1 MLNSIAILGRPNVGK
16 SSLFNRLTKTRNAIV
31 SDYFGLTKDRNFGHL
46 SIKNQRFLIIDTG
59 GIGTENTEFSN
70 AITEKAIIAAE
81 TRATIGEISDTLELV
96 FGRYNAQ
103 NSIISGVYKKENA
116 KDPAFQKAKKLASL
130 FKETEGRSPR
140 ILIAKMGQD
149 GHDRGAKVVASSFAD
164 IGFDVD
170 LGPLFQT
177 PVETA
182 KQAVENDVH
191 WVGVSSLA
199 AGHKTLIPEL
209 AMALKNLNRSD
220 IQIIV
225 GGVVPKA
232 DYDFLFSKGVVAI
245 FGPGSPIS
253 QSASKILKLA
263 IE

>member
-1 MLNSIAILGRPNVGK
+1 
-16 SSLFNRLTKTRNAIV
+16 
-31 SDYFGLTKDRNFGHL
+31 
-46 SIKNQRFLIIDTG
+46 
-59 GIGTENTEFSN
+59 
-70 AITEKAIIAAE
+70 
-81 TRATIGEISDTLELV
+81 
-96 FGRYNAQ
+96 
-103 NSIISGVYKKENA
+103 
-116 KDPAFQKAKKLASL
+116 
-130 FKETEGRSPR
+130 
-140 ILIAKMGQD
+140 
-149 GHDRGAKVVASSFAD
+149 VASSFAD

-177 PVETA
+177 PAETA